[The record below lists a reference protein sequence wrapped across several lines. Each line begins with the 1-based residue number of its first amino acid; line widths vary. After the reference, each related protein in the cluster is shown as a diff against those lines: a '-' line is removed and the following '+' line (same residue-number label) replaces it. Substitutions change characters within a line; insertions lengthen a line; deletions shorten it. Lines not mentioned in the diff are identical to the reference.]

1 MPSKPARKPR
11 ILERGVFCFLIGVA
25 VLVGPQ
31 FMQSTGIRDMV
42 AGAYLVGWFA
52 VVLGLALI
60 VLDLVQRARRK
71 SR

>member
-1 MPSKPARKPR
+1 MAAKPSHTPR
-11 ILERGVFCFLIGVA
+11 ILERGVLCLLIGVA

-31 FMQSTGIRDMV
+31 FMQSTGFREMV

-52 VVLGLALI
+52 VVLGVALI
-60 VLDLVQRARRK
+60 VLDLVQRVRRK